1 MTDSNGKDD
10 HVTARGHRISA
21 VTAAVHTVHPV
32 THKPPQHLFQQS
44 AVFTQCKTECSR
56 QNSAQSLKKKK
67 KSMNAFYSPDV
78 KMQTWSQRL
87 RFDDNC
93 NRSEERPVSE
103 SETEIQILAAN
114 GAIKYK

>member
-1 MTDSNGKDD
+1 M
-10 HVTARGHRISA
+10 
-21 VTAAVHTVHPV
+21 
-32 THKPPQHLFQQS
+32 QQTEFCS
-44 AVFTQCKTECSR
+44 VF
-56 QNSAQSLKKKK
+56 KKK

>member
-1 MTDSNGKDD
+1 
-10 HVTARGHRISA
+10 
-21 VTAAVHTVHPV
+21 
-32 THKPPQHLFQQS
+32 
-44 AVFTQCKTECSR
+44 
-56 QNSAQSLKKKK
+56 
-67 KSMNAFYSPDV
+67 MNAFYSPDV

-93 NRSEERPVSE
+93 NSSEERPVSE

>member
-1 MTDSNGKDD
+1 
-10 HVTARGHRISA
+10 
-21 VTAAVHTVHPV
+21 
-32 THKPPQHLFQQS
+32 
-44 AVFTQCKTECSR
+44 
-56 QNSAQSLKKKK
+56 
-67 KSMNAFYSPDV
+67 MNAFYSPDV

-87 RFDDNC
+87 RFDDSC